1 MGVSGTKY
9 ELESMGFTCIGGT
22 GPDPIEGTMDDWL
35 KLQLDTDV
43 S

>member
-1 MGVSGTKY
+1 MGVSGTKC
-9 ELESMGFTCIGGT
+9 ELESMGFTCIGT

-35 KLQLDTDV
+35 NLQLDTDV